1 MTSLYSTGYTN
12 GADWYVI
19 HGGRQDYFTYFQ
31 HCREVT
37 IELSNT
43 YITPASQLENYWNY
57 NCNSLLGYLENALYG
72 LQGIVKDA
80 YGNPLSATITILG
93 LDTEYSTAINDPA
106 CGDYIRML
114 LPGTYNIQISVN
126 GYEPQTFNNIVITE
140 GQKTTLNAV
149 FGVAPL
155 SQTLQLNT
163 GWNLI
168 SFNIQPNNM
177 NLNSILN
184 PIIGNVIQI
193 KNVKESFH
201 PAMASYYNTLTNL
214 NINIGYWINV
224 TTATDLY
231 LEGTPI
237 DPATHPI
244 NLNSGWNLIP
254 YYPENTLSV
263 DVAMQSIS
271 SYVQEVKYLDQVY
284 FPGSIN
290 NTLNQMEPGKGYWV
304 KVSQDCNLI
313 YPATKK

>member
-1 MTSLYSTGYTN
+1 
-12 GADWYVI
+12 
-19 HGGRQDYFTYFQ
+19 
-31 HCREVT
+31 
-37 IELSNT
+37 
-43 YITPASQLENYWNY
+43 
-57 NCNSLLGYLENALYG
+57 
-72 LQGIVKDA
+72 
-80 YGNPLSATITILG
+80 
-93 LDTEYSTAINDPA
+93 
-106 CGDYIRML
+106 
-114 LPGTYNIQISVN
+114 
-126 GYEPQTFNNIVITE
+126 
-140 GQKTTLNAV
+140 
-149 FGVAPL
+149 
-155 SQTLQLNT
+155 
-163 GWNLI
+163 
-168 SFNIQPNNM
+168 
-177 NLNSILN
+177 
-184 PIIGNVIQI
+184 
-193 KNVKESFH
+193 
-201 PAMASYYNTLTNL
+201 
-214 NINIGYWINV
+214 V